1 MCGFI
6 TNSGTV
12 YYVDSVNKLFSGG
25 KFKNP
30 VQYTSL
36 SAVIGSKATIVLA
49 QLATGSVL
57 WLMRFSA
64 FILNVP
70 SSVVAWTMKAPQ
82 SFSTFTFSL
91 SRPSG
96 EIR

>member
-49 QLATGSVL
+49 D
-57 WLMRFSA
+57 
-64 FILNVP
+64 
-70 SSVVAWTMKAPQ
+70 K
-82 SFSTFTFSL
+82 
-91 SRPSG
+91 
-96 EIR
+96 